1 MAIFDNLG
9 GLLGDLSDYGIGVPK
24 NTGLIADTDI
34 DAINRRAL
42 TSGLINAGLT
52 YLATPKNL
60 NAGSALPYLG
70 RAALAGFGASQ
81 NTIDQALN
89 AAYRNKILAGRED
102 NLYNVDGALV
112 DKSGKVVYQSPTK
125 QQERK
130 TAVVDGV
137 LVDANTGEKIYESTK
152 PQKLNTDI
160 IDVGGKKIL
169 INKDTGAP
177 IQEYKITG
185 GGLGLKDIYGEPQK
199 DASGKLVYIPKI
211 PGYPVRDMGG
221 NIIQGDVQLAEK
233 DAKPPTEEQSKAR
246 TFFKRMEGA
255 TSVFNKPAVD
265 AQGKP
270 IIGADGNPLTIEQV
284 AGKPEIGAEIL
295 GSIPLIGGVAKRG
308 AESTNRQLYRQAQEN
323 WVTANL
329 RKESGAVIG
338 PVEMQQEIVKYFPQI
353 NEGPEVIAQKAEA
366 RRIAEEGMKLNAN
379 FPVERKAEEKA
390 PAQTRRVVR
399 TGTDKSGKKVIQYSD
414 GSIEYGN

>member
-24 NTGLIADTDI
+24 NTGLISDTADI
-34 DAINRRAL
+34 DAINKRAL

-70 RAALAGFGASQ
+70 RAALSGFGASQ
-81 NTIDQALN
+81 NVIDQALN
-89 AAYRNKILAGRED
+89 TAYRNKVLSGRED

-112 DKSGKVVYQSPTK
+112 DKAGKVVYQSPTK

-177 IQEYKITG
+177 IQEYKITD

-199 DASGKLVYIPKI
+199 DLNGNLVYVPKI
-211 PGYPVRDMGG
+211 PGYPIRDMSGKPIAG
-221 NIIQGDVQLAEK
+221 NVQLADKKE
-233 DAKPPTEEQSKAR
+233 PTESQANAYTYYS
-246 TFFKRMEGA
+246 RMEEADKIIKDLNGKYDPYKINIK
-255 TSVFNKPAVD
+255 TS
-265 AQGKP
+265 GKTALIP
-270 IIGADGNPLTIEQV
+270 GGQDV
-284 AGKPEIGAEIL
+284 ANYFLSENDQKVE
-295 GSIPLIGGVAKRG
+295 
-308 AESTNRQLYRQAQEN
+308 QAQRN
-323 WVTANL
+323 FINAVL
-329 RKESGAVIG
+329 RRESGAVIS
-338 PVEMQQEIVKYFPQI
+338 PEEFANANTQYFDQP
-353 NEGPEVIAQKAEA
+353 NDKPGVLKQKAA
-366 RRIAEEGMKLNAN
+366 NRRTAIEGIKRAAG
-379 FPVERKAEEKA
+379 PSIRKAS
-390 PAQTRRVVR
+390 QDGQSNVVNFE
-399 TGTDKSGKKVIQYSD
+399 DLQ
-414 GSIEYGN
+414 